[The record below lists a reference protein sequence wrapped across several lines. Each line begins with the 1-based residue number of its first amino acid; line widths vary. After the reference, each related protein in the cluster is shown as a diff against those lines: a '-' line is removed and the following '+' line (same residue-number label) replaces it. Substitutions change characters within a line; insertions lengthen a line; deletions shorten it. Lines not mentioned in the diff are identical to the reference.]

1 MRVLPFLT
9 AVVVSAFLYV
19 AVMERDLLLAL
30 AAAETPVATAPQ
42 ETAPDAADGPR
53 AVSVVAIESRAQSV
67 NRSVLARGQTQA
79 ARMVE
84 LSAETGGTV
93 VSEPLRKGAQ
103 VAAGDVLCRL
113 DPGTRPEQLAEA
125 QARLTEAA
133 ARLTEAE
140 INDRAARQLSQDGFA
155 SETRVAATVA
165 AVESARAALLGAE
178 AAVAAMQRDIERL
191 EIRAPFAGVL
201 ETDTAELGSLLQ
213 PGNPCATVMQL
224 DPMHLVGFVAEADI
238 DMVATGA
245 MAGARLVS
253 GREVTGEVTFVSRSA
268 DPLTRTFRVEVTVP
282 NTDQSIRDGQT
293 AEMLIAAEGA
303 SAHLLPGSALT
314 LDDEGRLGLR
324 LVDAESRARFAPVS
338 VLRDTP
344 EGVWVAG
351 LPDSATVIIVGQEFV
366 TDGTAVA
373 VTLQERAP

>member
-67 NRSVLARGQTQA
+67 NRGVLARGQTQA

-93 VSEPLRKGAQ
+93 VSEPLRRGAQ
-103 VAAGDVLCRL
+103 VTAGDVLCRL

-178 AAVAAMQRDIERL
+178 AAVAAMQRDIARL

-253 GREVTGEVTFVSRSA
+253 GREVTGKVTFVSRSA

-282 NTDQSIRDGQT
+282 NADQSIRDGQT

-303 SAHLLPGSALT
+303 AAHLLPGSALT

-366 TDGTAVA
+366 TDGSAVA

>member
-9 AVVVSAFLYV
+9 AVVVSAFLYL

-42 ETAPDAADGPR
+42 EATPDPAEGAR

-67 NRSVLARGQTQA
+67 NRGVLARGQTQA

-84 LSAETGGTV
+84 LRAETGGTV
-93 VSEPLRKGAQ
+93 VSEPLRRGAQ
-103 VAAGDVLCRL
+103 VTAGDVLCRL

-125 QARLTEAA
+125 QARLTEAT
-133 ARLTEAE
+133 ARLAEAE
-140 INDRAARQLSQDGFA
+140 INDRAARQLSQGGFA

-165 AVESARAALLGAE
+165 AVESARAAVLGAE
-178 AAVAAMQRDIERL
+178 AAVAAMQRDIAHL

-213 PGNPCATVMQL
+213 SGNPCATVMQL
-224 DPMHLVGFVAEADI
+224 DPMRLVGFVAEADI
-238 DMVATGA
+238 DMVTQGA

-253 GREVTGEVTFVSRSA
+253 GREVTGKVTFVSRSA

-303 SAHLLPGSALT
+303 SGHLLPGSALT
-314 LDDEGRLGLR
+314 LDDAGRLGLR
-324 LVDAESRARFAPVS
+324 LVDADSRARFAPVT

-351 LPDSATVIIVGQEFV
+351 LPDSATVIVVGQEFV
-366 TDGTAVA
+366 TDGTAVT
-373 VTLQERAP
+373 VTLRERAP

>member
-67 NRSVLARGQTQA
+67 NRGVLARGQTQA

-93 VSEPLRKGAQ
+93 VSEPLRRGAQ

-125 QARLTEAA
+125 QARLTEAT
-133 ARLTEAE
+133 ARLAEAE

-178 AAVAAMQRDIERL
+178 AAVAAMQRDIARL

-213 PGNPCATVMQL
+213 PGNPCATLMQL

-238 DMVATGA
+238 DMVAIGA

-282 NTDQSIRDGQT
+282 NTDQTIRDGQT

-366 TDGTAVA
+366 TDGSAVA